1 MKHLS
6 SLKAEREARGLTQ
19 RGIALAVGIS
29 ERSWRKYERGDVVP
43 ILERFLRIAE
53 YLEWNMQDNPN
64 YVYYKLLQKGQIKK
78 WLKSQRN
85 RYGYELKELS
95 SELGIS
101 KTSLES
107 VLYERKEGSLINF
120 CKLYEMFKEE
130 ERREK
135 IRQKILRK

>member
-1 MKHLS
+1 M
-6 SLKAEREARGLTQ
+6 
-19 RGIALAVGIS
+19 
-29 ERSWRKYERGDVVP
+29 P

-135 IRQKILRK
+135 IRQKILKK